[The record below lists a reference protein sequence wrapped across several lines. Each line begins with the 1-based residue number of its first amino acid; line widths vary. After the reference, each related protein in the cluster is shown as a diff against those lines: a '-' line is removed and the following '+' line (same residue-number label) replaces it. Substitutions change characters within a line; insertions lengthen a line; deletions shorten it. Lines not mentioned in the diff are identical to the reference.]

1 MSRTERAGCL
11 DSITTILAN
20 RGIYMFVVI
29 DDRESVTRGYADGFD
44 REGVVSIG
52 FSSKEFRDWLECAA
66 GNDVM
71 AIGAFLLGDC
81 LDRTSIPRSIRNK
94 SRAPIIALNNLKL
107 LKHTIELFEAGVD
120 DVLHVPIHV
129 REILVRTAVISRRT
143 NRQSGESSTSLIRVF
158 LDGQDPEIGG
168 RTLAL
173 PRRELR
179 ILEHLVGHQGKWLT
193 KTQLFNAIYGL
204 FDASFDENVIESHV
218 SKLRKKLR
226 NHLGYDPIESKRY
239 MGYRLGELKSQSGG
253 EYGPSR
259 RNMGPLRARH
269 AELRPEE
276 AC

>member
-1 MSRTERAGCL
+1 
-11 DSITTILAN
+11 
-20 RGIYMFVVI
+20 MFVVI
-29 DDRESVTRGYADGFD
+29 DDRESVTQGYAAGFD

-52 FSSKEFRDWLECAA
+52 FSSKEFRDWLECAV

-81 LDRTSIPRSIRNK
+81 SDRTSIPRSIRNK

-120 DVLHVPIHV
+120 DVVHVPIHV

-143 NRQSGESSTSLIRVF
+143 NGQSGARPTSLIRVF
-158 LDGQDPEIGG
+158 LNGQDPEIGG

-193 KTQLFNAIYGL
+193 KTQLFNTLYGL
-204 FDASFDENVIESHV
+204 FDSSFDENVIESHV

-226 NHLGYDPIESKRY
+226 SHLGYDPIESKRY
-239 MGYRLGELKSQSGG
+239 MGYRLDDLKSRSNG
-253 EYGPSR
+253 ESGPSR
-259 RNMGPLRARH
+259 HN
-269 AELRPEE
+269 
-276 AC
+276 